1 MHLLDLSTGPTS
13 LIGLLTAEVI
23 EALEPEG
30 YEPAAIA
37 AAVAMWMGVYAMV
50 LGFLKL
56 GFLLEFISE
65 PVLTGFISAAAIII
79 GSGQIK
85 NLIGQKGIR
94 SGFANIVHD
103 TFVKLPKADG
113 VTAAIGVTGVL
124 LLCFLQHV
132 GTRWGKKYK
141 VAWLLSI
148 TRAFTVLVLYTG
160 ISYAVNKDRGED
172 DYLFAVTEMT
182 HKGIIPPAIP
192 PSDLLAKTPMR
203 SIAAFI
209 AASVEHVAI
218 ARAFGARGN
227 YLTDPSQ
234 ELCYLGITNF
244 FNSFFTAM
252 GVGGAMSRTAVNAQ
266 CNVRSP
272 LSGLVTTAVVIL
284 CLYELTGALYWI
296 PKSTLAAIIITA
308 IWPLV
313 GSWRTYYHFW
323 RTSLADF
330 IAAMLAFWLT
340 LFVDAEIG
348 IGVGVGWSIVYYL
361 LRMAWMR
368 TRIIGSHTSSELVRS
383 IDSGRGMP
391 SHIPQDVQIFKF
403 EESVFFPNATR
414 VKNQLV
420 DGVQT
425 YHAPAYSSANGAE
438 RDRIWSVVGERRV
451 QRLRKRAGLDVN
463 SLPPVRIV
471 VMDFTKVTFADVT
484 ALHVMK
490 EVFAE
495 VKRYA
500 GADCEIR
507 FAAMAEPIK
516 FRFERAGWEMIDAD
530 SSAGSGSEKPT
541 GARSVRVYRSVADA
555 VEGDQFWVRK
565 SRWSS
570 RETMAQPSTARR
582 YEIFYFRG

>member
-1 MHLLDLSTGPTS
+1 M
-13 LIGLLTAEVI
+13 IRLTEI
-23 EALEPEG
+23 RR
-30 YEPAAIA
+30 
-37 AAVAMWMGVYAMV
+37 WMGVYCMMI
-50 LGFLKL
+50 GFLKL

-65 PVLTGFISAAAIII
+65 PVITGFISAAALII

-85 NLIGQKGIR
+85 NLLGQSGIR
-94 SGFANIVHD
+94 TGFKNVVHD
-103 TFVKLPKADG
+103 TFAKLPEADG
-113 VTAAIGVTGVL
+113 VTSAIGVTGIL
-124 LLCFLQHV
+124 ILCALQHV
-132 GTRWGKKYK
+132 GTRWGKKNK
-141 VAWLLSI
+141 VAWLVSI

-160 ISYAVNKDRGED
+160 ISYAVNKNRGED
-172 DYLFAVTEMT
+172 DYLFSVTEMT
-182 HKGIIPPAIP
+182 HKGIIPPAVP
-192 PSDLLAKTPMR
+192 PSDLLAKTPSR
-203 SIAAFI
+203 SVAAFI

-218 ARAFGARGN
+218 ARAFGTRGG

-234 ELCYLGITNF
+234 ELSYLGVTNF
-244 FNSFFTAM
+244 INSFFTAM
-252 GVGGAMSRTAVNAQ
+252 GVGGALSRTSVNSQ

-272 LSGLVTTAVVIL
+272 LSGFVTTAVVLL

-348 IGVGVGWSIVYYL
+348 IGAGVGWSIVYYL
-361 LRMAWMR
+361 LRLAWMK
-368 TRIIGSHTSSELVRS
+368 TRIIGSHTTSELDLS
-383 IDSGRGMP
+383 INASRGMP
-391 SHIPQDVQIFKF
+391 THIPEDVQIFKF

-438 RDRIWSVVGERRV
+438 KDRIWSVVGERRV
-451 QRLRKRAGLDVN
+451 KKLRKRAGIDV
-463 SLPPVRIV
+463 STLPPVRIV
-471 VMDFTKVTFADVT
+471 VMDFGKVTHTDVT

-490 EVFAE
+490 EVFAD
-495 VKRYA
+495 VKKYA
-500 GADCEIR
+500 GSGCEIR
-507 FAAMAEPIK
+507 FAAMAEHIK
-516 FRFERAGWEMIDAD
+516 FRFERAGWDMIDAD
-530 SSAGSGSEKPT
+530 SSAGSGSQAPE

-555 VEGDQFWVRK
+555 VERRNLVEDIEVMVK
-565 SRWSS
+565 NDVTPSEVETTEH
-570 RETMAQPSTARR
+570 REKV
-582 YEIFYFRG
+582 

>member
-1 MHLLDLSTGPTS
+1 M
-13 LIGLLTAEVI
+13 TAEVV

-37 AAVAMWMGVYAMV
+37 AAVAMWMGVFSMI

-103 TFVKLPKADG
+103 TFAKLPKADG
-113 VTAAIGVTGVL
+113 ITAAIGVTGVL
-124 LLCFLQHV
+124 ILCFLQHV
-132 GTRWGKKYK
+132 GTRWGKKNK
-141 VAWLLSI
+141 IAWLISI
-148 TRAFTVLVLYTG
+148 TRAFTVLVLFTG

-192 PSDLLAKTPMR
+192 PSDLLGKTPMR

-234 ELCYLGITNF
+234 ELCYLGVTNF

-272 LSGLVTTAVVIL
+272 LSGFVTTAVVIL

-296 PKSTLAAIIITA
+296 PKATLAAIIITA

-348 IGVGVGWSIVYYL
+348 IGVGVAWSIVYYL

-368 TRIIGSHTSSELVRS
+368 TRIIGSHTNSEIVRS
-383 IDSGRGMP
+383 IDSVRGMP
-391 SHIPQDVQIFKF
+391 SHIPEDVQIFKF

-438 RDRIWSVVGERRV
+438 KDRIWSVVGERRV
-451 QRLRKRAGLDVN
+451 QRLRKKAGLDVN
-463 SLPPVRIV
+463 TLPPVRIV

-495 VKRYA
+495 VKKYA

-507 FAAMAEPIK
+507 FAAMAEPIR

-530 SSAGSGSEKPT
+530 SSDGSGSEKPA
-541 GARSVRVYRSVADA
+541 GAKSVRFYRSVADA
-555 VEGDQFWVRK
+555 VERRPILSESIEVVAKGDDGTTEH
-565 SRWSS
+565 
-570 RETMAQPSTARR
+570 REKV
-582 YEIFYFRG
+582 

>member
-1 MHLLDLSTGPTS
+1 M
-13 LIGLLTAEVI
+13 IGLLTAEVV
-23 EALEPEG
+23 EHLEPEG

-37 AAVAMWMGVYAMV
+37 AAVAMWMGVYCMV
-50 LGFLKL
+50 IGFLKL

-94 SGFANIVHD
+94 TGFANIVHD
-103 TFVKLPKADG
+103 TFAKLPKADG

-124 LLCFLQHV
+124 ILCFLQHV
-132 GTRWGKKYK
+132 GTRWGKTNKI
-141 VAWLLSI
+141 AWLLSI

-160 ISYAVNKDRGED
+160 ISYAVNKNRGED

-182 HKGIIPPAIP
+182 HKGVIPPAVP
-192 PSDLLAKTPMR
+192 PADLLAKTPMR

-272 LSGLVTTAVVIL
+272 LSGFVTTAVVIL

-296 PKSTLAAIIITA
+296 PKATLAAIIITA

-368 TRIIGSHTSSELVRS
+368 TRIIGSHTRSELVRS

-391 SHIPQDVQIFKF
+391 SHIPEDVQIFKF

-438 RDRIWSVVGERRV
+438 KDRIWSVVGERRV
-451 QRLRKRAGLDVN
+451 KRLRKKAGLDVN
-463 SLPPVRIV
+463 TLPPVRIV

-495 VKRYA
+495 VKKYG

-507 FAAMAEPIK
+507 FASMSEGVR
-516 FRFERAGWEMIDAD
+516 FRFERAGWDMIDAD
-530 SSAGSGSEKPT
+530 SSAGSGNEKPT
-541 GARSVRVYRSVADA
+541 GAKSVRVYRCVADA
-555 VEGDQFWVRK
+555 VERRPIVSESIELVTKGDDGMAEH
-565 SRWSS
+565 
-570 RETMAQPSTARR
+570 REKV
-582 YEIFYFRG
+582 